1 MNYLYDY
8 INKKLPSSFDV
19 FFTFQSEV
27 NSMVTRQSARG
38 SVFMPVIE
46 SERYGRQSIKH
57 QAILAW
63 NQILRIF
70 PNEDFHTILRIK
82 FKRVIKDHFI
92 PLYQSDPN

>member
-1 MNYLYDY
+1 
-8 INKKLPSSFDV
+8 
-19 FFTFQSEV
+19 
-27 NSMVTRQSARG
+27 MVTRQSAIG
-38 SVFMPVIE
+38 SLFMPVIE

-70 PNEDFHTILRIK
+70 PNEDFYTISRIK

-92 PLYQSDPN
+92 ALYQSDPN